1 MFFNH
6 SVSDLVSRI
15 RNGYMSKK
23 SSVVIPVSTL
33 RENIL
38 TILKDEGFILGF
50 SKIENNNKYEFNVS
64 LNYRNNRPAMNEI
77 SVVSK
82 PGRRVY
88 SQFKDLPVINNGLG
102 MTIISSSKGVIPDHK
117 ARELKVGGEILI
129 KIF

>member
-15 RNGYMSKK
+15 RNGYMSGKT
-23 SSVVIPVSTL
+23 SINMPVSKL

-38 TILKDEGFILGF
+38 EILKDEGFILGF
-50 SKIENNNKYEFNVS
+50 SKINNGSKSDFNVS
-64 LNYRNNRPAMNEI
+64 LNYRNDRPALNEI
-77 SVVSK
+77 SVISK

-88 SQFKDLPVINNGLG
+88 SQYQDLPLVHNGLG